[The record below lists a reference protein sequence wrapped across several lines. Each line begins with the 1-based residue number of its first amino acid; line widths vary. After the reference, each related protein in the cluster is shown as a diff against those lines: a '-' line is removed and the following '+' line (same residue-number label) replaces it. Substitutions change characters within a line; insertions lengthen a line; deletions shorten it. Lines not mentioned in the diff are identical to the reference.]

1 MQMTALQLLGN
12 TVLVTQELTPELLAS
27 SLTYLYLDTY
37 LLLTNL
43 RYGVLNV
50 DGVRN
55 AMTSVPINRPND
67 KEKQDR
73 SVAKA
78 ILEKLGLEKEKYRL
92 GYTKV
97 KLTLFFKM
105 KCTTNVVASSEP
117 LLKCLKA
124 VLNVSFCIC
133 PLSPASLSP

>member
-1 MQMTALQLLGN
+1 MYF
-12 TVLVTQELTPELLAS
+12 VLWLI
-27 SLTYLYLDTY
+27 
-37 LLLTNL
+37 L

-50 DGVRN
+50 DGVRQ

-78 ILEKLGLEKEKYRL
+78 ILDKLGLEKEKYRL

-97 KLTLFFKM
+97 
-105 KCTTNVVASSEP
+105 
-117 LLKCLKA
+117 
-124 VLNVSFCIC
+124 
-133 PLSPASLSP
+133 